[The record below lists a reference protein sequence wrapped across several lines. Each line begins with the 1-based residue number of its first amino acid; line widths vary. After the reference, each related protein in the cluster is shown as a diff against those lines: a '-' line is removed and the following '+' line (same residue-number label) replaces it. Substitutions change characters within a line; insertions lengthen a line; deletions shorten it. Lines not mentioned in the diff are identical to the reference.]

1 MKYTNRWSVSSRL
14 DFSEIVVKIIL
25 NTFICSLF
33 LIVGTSYAKSR
44 EISPQFQARLVKV
57 YLSSMKKEVDKF
69 TLAIVS
75 EDIQKSMRLKKA
87 LTNSSAFKINN
98 KLIDFSVIL
107 LDEVSEDNEID
118 AYFFYDN
125 YQKVQDKLSFVQS
138 SELVGDGATIGFE
151 LKETV
156 PKIYINIKSLKSL
169 GIIYPLDL
177 LRFATIM
184 GGK

>member
-1 MKYTNRWSVSSRL
+1 M
-14 DFSEIVVKIIL
+14 VKTVFYIL
-25 NTFICSLF
+25 IWGLF
-33 LIVGTSYAKSR
+33 LIGNTCAKSR

-57 YLSSMKKEVDKF
+57 YLSSMKIDLDRF
-69 TLAIVS
+69 TLAIIS
-75 EDIQKSMRLKKA
+75 KDIQKSLRLKNA
-87 LTNSSAFKINN
+87 LTKKSHFKINN
-98 KLIDFSVIL
+98 KAIDFSIVL
-107 LDEVSEDNEID
+107 LDEVSPDKQID

-138 SELVGDGATIGFE
+138 SKLVGDGATIGFE
-151 LKETV
+151 LKKTV

-184 GGK
+184 GDK